1 MARSAKVARVLTLL
15 VWGRENFR
23 PASMSR
29 ATATTGEV
37 SYMSGLHQI
46 AHSDGGIGKS
56 STSQSTFAAPVEL
69 GQQILFV
76 DSEPKT
82 DSSLPILKSQ
92 AQDTVLQLAPGGSSM
107 QHLDR
112 DTRSESAAKV

>member
-1 MARSAKVARVLTLL
+1 
-15 VWGRENFR
+15 
-23 PASMSR
+23 
-29 ATATTGEV
+29 
-37 SYMSGLHQI
+37 MSGLHQI